1 MIDADRNLFN
11 AQLSQSAL
19 QTAHLGAIVG
29 LYKAL
34 GYGWPVDEPAAAI
47 ADTATRHEL
56 KKARVSQSSQ

>member
-1 MIDADRNLFN
+1 MLDAERNFFN

-19 QTAHLGAIVG
+19 QNAHISAIVG

-34 GYGWPVDEPAAAI
+34 GYGWPVDEPAAAT

-56 KKARVSQSSQ
+56 EKARASQSP

>member
-1 MIDADRNLFN
+1 VIDADRNLFN

-34 GYGWPVDEPAAAI
+34 GYGWPIDEPAAAT
-47 ADTATRHEL
+47 AETATRHEL
-56 KKARVSQSSQ
+56 EKVRVSQSSP